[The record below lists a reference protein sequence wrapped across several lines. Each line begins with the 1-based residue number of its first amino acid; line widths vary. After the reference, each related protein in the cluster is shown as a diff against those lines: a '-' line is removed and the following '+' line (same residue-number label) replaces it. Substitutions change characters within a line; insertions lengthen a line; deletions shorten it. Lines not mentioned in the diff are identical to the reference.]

1 LTGGIKMK
9 ITIEID
15 SKSELDKLSTLFET
29 FNINT
34 IKVVSPDDSLTP
46 IIKGDK
52 KIDPKSLFG
61 IWAGKPRSLENIR
74 KAAWQRNQHI
84 G

>member
-1 LTGGIKMK
+1 MK

-15 SKSELDKLSTLFET
+15 SKNEMEKLSALFKT
-29 FNINT
+29 FKIST
-34 IKVVSPDDSLTP
+34 VEIISSDTDAH

-61 IWAGKPRSLENIR
+61 IWANKPRSLENIR
-74 KAAWQRNQHI
+74 NAAWQRDLHI